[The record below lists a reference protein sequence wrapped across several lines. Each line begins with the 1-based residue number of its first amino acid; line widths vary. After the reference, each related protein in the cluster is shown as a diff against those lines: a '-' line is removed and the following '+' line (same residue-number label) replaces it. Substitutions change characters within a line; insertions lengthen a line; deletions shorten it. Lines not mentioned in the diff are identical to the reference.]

1 MNIYKWLEIYEAE
14 YKNETILEELFGKY
28 ILGLHLSYNME
39 MTKNVTD
46 FVNKIQ
52 KNNQKKSTSL
62 FDSWFKNIGYVE
74 MVNSLKEF
82 KVLNSM
88 QKSKVDLNIQNINSY
103 LTEENDISCR
113 GTIINSLTNFE
124 SDLKRYKKIIT

>member
-52 KNNQKKSTSL
+52 KK
-62 FDSWFKNIGYVE
+62 
-74 MVNSLKEF
+74 
-82 KVLNSM
+82 
-88 QKSKVDLNIQNINSY
+88 
-103 LTEENDISCR
+103 
-113 GTIINSLTNFE
+113 
-124 SDLKRYKKIIT
+124 